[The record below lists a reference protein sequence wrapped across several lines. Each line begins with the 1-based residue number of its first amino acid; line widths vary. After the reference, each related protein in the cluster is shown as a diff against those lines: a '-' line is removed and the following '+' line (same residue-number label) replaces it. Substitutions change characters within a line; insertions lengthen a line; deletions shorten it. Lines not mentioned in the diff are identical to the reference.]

1 MTLRSVENEY
11 QRQLLIR
18 YIEGQKLPFTAEIS
32 TGRKRSVEQNKLQ
45 RRWMVEISD
54 QTGMKPEEVRAFCK
68 LTIGVPILRAESETF
83 REKYDAVVRPLTYE
97 QKLAIMSEPLDMP
110 VTRLMSVAQ
119 KSKYLDSIFQHFSE
133 QGLALTIPEE
143 RSKAA

>member
-18 YIEGQKLPFTAEIS
+18 YIEGQALPFTAEIS

-45 RRWMVEISD
+45 RRWMAEVSD
-54 QTGMKPEEVRAFCK
+54 QTGMRPEEVRAFCK

-97 QKLAIMSEPLDMP
+97 AKLAIMSEPLDMP

-119 KSKYLDSIFQHFSE
+119 KSKYLDLIFQHFSE
-133 QGLALTIPEE
+133 QGLVLTIPED
-143 RSKAA
+143 RRAA